1 MKSKKTGTGM
11 KTISGH
17 LPIGTPMPT
26 TNPNPYAVLQTP
38 LWMSPSSAKVTSTS
52 SLATVPAPMP
62 STSVSYVSRPTVPG
76 PVSIPASTT
85 TPIPTTTATAPAL
98 PSAPRIPI
106 ILGPVPPTHPSYS
119 PSHPPNY
126 SAKEGYMILHT
137 ASAVEVEAGVG
148 GRMLILDPG
157 VFGPSL
163 LSTGESISSTATD
176 GVSVSSE
183 GKLSI
188 KELEDMGATKA
199 IEVLTGI
206 LVRVLKER
214 RKAKAKAKTK
224 EGASAGRGRGRGRGG
239 SRVGGGNGRGGKTS
253 APAPANASPGNSNL
267 SNPTTANPLIPVLIT
282 QSTQRPIGDAG
293 SPIVVVDS
301 DDDEGEREKEE
312 PAMKKR
318 KVESESMVEGV
329 AQSTEAMQG
338 IQATR

>member
-1 MKSKKTGTGM
+1 
-11 KTISGH
+11 
-17 LPIGTPMPT
+17 
-26 TNPNPYAVLQTP
+26 
-38 LWMSPSSAKVTSTS
+38 
-52 SLATVPAPMP
+52 
-62 STSVSYVSRPTVPG
+62 
-76 PVSIPASTT
+76 
-85 TPIPTTTATAPAL
+85 
-98 PSAPRIPI
+98 
-106 ILGPVPPTHPSYS
+106 
-119 PSHPPNY
+119 
-126 SAKEGYMILHT
+126 MILHT

-214 RKAKAKAKTK
+214 RKAKAKTK